1 MLADAGVPAAI
12 MRGFALIAR
21 CAGLVGHV
29 HEEQRDPAMRA
40 IWEAAEHAVP
50 YRDPSRKARMTMTMK
65 LYMHPVSTASRPVW
79 LFIAENKLPVTNQ
92 VVDLMTGEHSRT
104 STPRSTRASMVPT
117 LEDGDFRLTESSA
130 ILKYL
135 ASKFELPHYPTK
147 DLKKRARVDE
157 TMDWINTQFYRDYG
171 YGLLYPQMFPTH
183 KRPTDDQQ
191 KGTIAWGKERAA
203 KWFKV
208 LDKHFLGK
216 TPYLAS
222 DTMTIADYFGACIV
236 ATGEIIGCDFK
247 GLNNVSRWL
256 GSMKKL
262 PAWNQVHE
270 VANGF
275 AGSLKDKKF
284 ETV

>member
-1 MLADAGVPAAI
+1 
-12 MRGFALIAR
+12 
-21 CAGLVGHV
+21 
-29 HEEQRDPAMRA
+29 
-40 IWEAAEHAVP
+40 
-50 YRDPSRKARMTMTMK
+50 MTIK

-79 LFIAENKLPVTNQ
+79 LYALDNKLPVTNQ
-92 VVDLMTGEHSRT
+92 VVDLMKGEHLQDEYTGINPSQL
-104 STPRSTRASMVPT
+104 VPA
-117 LEDGDFRLTESSA
+117 LEDDGFRLTESGA

-135 ASKFELPHYPTK
+135 ASRFELPHYPTK
-147 DLKKRARVDE
+147 DLKKRARIDE
-157 TMDWINTQFYRDYG
+157 AMDWINTQFYRDYG

-191 KGTIAWGKERAA
+191 KGTIAWGKERTE

-208 LDKHFLGK
+208 LDSHWLGK
-216 TPYLAS
+216 TPFIAS

-236 ATGEIIGCDFK
+236 ATGEVIRCEFK
-247 GLNNVSRWL
+247 GLSNVNRWL
-256 GSMKKL
+256 GAMKKL

-275 AGSLKDKKF
+275 AGSLKGQKF